1 MESETGM
8 KRITSRRVRYVAAG
22 FGVLLTVAVAL
33 SVVLL
38 QSRPAHASGVG
49 YGCLTANGTPACT
62 FSGDSAVL
70 DFNTFDPGSTSCGVW
85 TGGWLF
91 VTQNVQRGGGAPEA
105 GSHITL
111 FVYKQDTCSG
121 NVVMDANGE
130 ATNVNFK
137 ESGVLDTMTVNTTV
151 PLFDWVSQ
159 STINATV
166 SMTWK
171 GEGPTTSYMDSS
183 HFRTQYY
190 FGSAHYTSD
199 SRLAL
204 ATGSI
209 SVGAAPLFAVTSLQ
223 ASVMSAKGGQL
234 FISQQQ

>member
-1 MESETGM
+1 M
-8 KRITSRRVRYVAAG
+8 RYAAVG
-22 FGVLLTVAVAL
+22 LGVLLSVAVAL
-33 SVVLL
+33 TVVML
-38 QSRPAHASGVG
+38 QNRPVHASGVG
-49 YGCLTANGTPACT
+49 YGCRSTNGTPACT
-62 FSGDSAVL
+62 FSGDSATL
-70 DFNTFDPGSTSCGVW
+70 HFNTFVPGSTTCGIW

-121 NVVMDANGE
+121 NVLMDAYGE
-130 ATNVNFK
+130 ASNVNFT
-137 ESGVLDTMTVNTTV
+137 ETGTLDTMTVNATV
-151 PLFDWVSQ
+151 PLSDWVSQ
-159 STINATV
+159 STSNATV

-171 GEGPTTSYMDSS
+171 GEGPTSQYMDSS
-183 HFRTQYY
+183 HFRSQAY

-199 SRLAL
+199 SRLAM

-209 SVGAAPLFAVTSLQ
+209 SDGTMSLFAATSLQ

-234 FISQQQ
+234 FITGQH